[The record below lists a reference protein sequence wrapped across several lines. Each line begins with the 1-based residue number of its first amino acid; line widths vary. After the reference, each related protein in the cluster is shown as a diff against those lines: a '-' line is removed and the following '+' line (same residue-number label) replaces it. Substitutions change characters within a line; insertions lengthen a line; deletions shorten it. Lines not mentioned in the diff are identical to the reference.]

1 MKRIAVFGLL
11 LIGSAIGYWAHSRS
25 STFAVAAYEPV
36 KASSYFTGADSVS
49 FIYERSFHERIFV
62 SAYRLSRG
70 DEEGTWIRSEI
81 GPRDSIRESKRR
93 ISEEEFRDLCD
104 LVLRSDLFE
113 SSRAREAG
121 AGLDGS
127 MWTLEASKGSLSVQ
141 HHRWSPIGHD
151 YLVVSAGKR
160 FLEIAGITVPAGEFY

>member
-1 MKRIAVFGLL
+1 MKRIVIFGVLL
-11 LIGSAIGYWAHSRS
+11 TGAAIGYWMHSRS
-25 STFAVAAYEPV
+25 ASVAVSASGPV
-36 KASSYFTGADSVS
+36 KASSYFTDADSVS

-70 DEEGTWIRSEI
+70 DEAGTWIRSEI
-81 GPRDSIRESKRR
+81 GAHESMRESKRR
-93 ISEEEFRDLCD
+93 ISEDEFRDLCD

-127 MWTLEASKGSLSVQ
+127 TWTLEASKGSLSVQ

-160 FLEIAGITVPAGEFY
+160 FLEIAGIAVLAGEFY